1 MLTSSQSVYS
11 DRRSGFNRSE
21 KKKHVLTMTV
31 NANKKRKHKNK
42 IVDDNYGHICPNVL
56 DVVKVSIVENY
67 DDDWEAHTWPNCFQ
81 H

>member
-1 MLTSSQSVYS
+1 M
-11 DRRSGFNRSE
+11 
-21 KKKHVLTMTV
+21 KV

-67 DDDWEAHTWPNCFQ
+67 DDD
-81 H
+81 

>member
-1 MLTSSQSVYS
+1 
-11 DRRSGFNRSE
+11 
-21 KKKHVLTMTV
+21 MTV

-67 DDDWEAHTWPNCFQ
+67 DDD
-81 H
+81 